1 MAKNQKRDKKN
12 KDKKKG
18 AGGKGLYN
26 PSMPLKG
33 KNLRRVAKQIVKLQ
47 TQPEIKA
54 AKAEAK
60 GIRGILGAN
69 LKSADAQTQQAM
81 RNTRKFYGDMSDDER
96 RSMAQQRALTA
107 RLTGDTAQAGDRSQA
122 AIDSAADASTQ
133 RLMASNEVARA
144 EPTAAQNEIQS
155 IIAAQAGRAS
165 REAAALEASASSQGA
180 NYQGLQNILGSAA
193 QMRGGQQLTDIARA
207 GQENRQDLQE
217 AALPAHLDAKARLS
231 AAKGSRG
238 ALLAQT
244 IDALRSGEREYGLSR
259 AAVGLDEAE
268 LAQREKA
275 SKRTARTSRQNSK
288 RTAATSRAN
297 NKRTTRTSRQNTQ
310 ANIRADKQADKR
322 DDKQELKQDTK
333 QVLNKVYTVKKA
345 HPEWSDERVWRYV
358 GQGDFTQGAIKAAK
372 RRIKK
377 GSKVKSDV
385 RPKYSWVN

>member
-193 QMRGGQQLTDIARA
+193 QMRGGQQLTDIAR
-207 GQENRQDLQE
+207 
-217 AALPAHLDAKARLS
+217 
-231 AAKGSRG
+231 
-238 ALLAQT
+238 
-244 IDALRSGEREYGLSR
+244 
-259 AAVGLDEAE
+259 
-268 LAQREKA
+268 
-275 SKRTARTSRQNSK
+275 TARTSRQNSK